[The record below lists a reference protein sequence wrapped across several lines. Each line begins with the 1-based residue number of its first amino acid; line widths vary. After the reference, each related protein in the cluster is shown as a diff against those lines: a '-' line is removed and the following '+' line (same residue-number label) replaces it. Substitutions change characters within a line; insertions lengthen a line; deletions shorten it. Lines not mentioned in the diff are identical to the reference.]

1 MLDFIKI
8 RILFV
13 KDFVKKMKG
22 QDIAGHNIQNTFI

>member
-13 KDFVKKMKG
+13 KDFAKKMKG
-22 QDIAGHNIQNTFI
+22 QIIAEHTIQNTFI